1 MKTKYELI
9 ADALRQKIMDHDYEV
24 GDQLPQETVL
34 GKAYN
39 ASRITIRR
47 ALDELQTD
55 GLIYK
60 IQGAGTFVK
69 NNELPDEGP
78 LPLDLIPLDTVTIEA
93 VDFAVVK
100 APSFLKPLL
109 NVNDYDF
116 VYEIKRRFSQA
127 GQPVAFNHIWMPI
140 KLIQGMRLDV
150 IKDSLYDFI
159 SNDLDLSPESAKRQ
173 YTVIEASQAEAE
185 QLNVAAETPLLRVKQ
200 QTYLSEGR
208 MFEYAHIDIVTA
220 RYQLEQTLA

>member
-9 ADALRQKIMDHDYEV
+9 ADALRQKITDHDYEV

-47 ALDELQTD
+47 ALDELQAD

-78 LPLDLIPLDTVTIEA
+78 QSLDLIPLDTVTIEA

-100 APSFLKPLL
+100 SPAFLKPLL

-116 VYEIKRRFSQA
+116 VYEIKRRFSKSGEPIA
-127 GQPVAFNHIWMPI
+127 YNHIWMPI

-150 IKDSLYDFI
+150 IKGSLYDFI
-159 SNDLDLSPESAKRQ
+159 SNDLDLTPESANRQ
-173 YTVIEASQAEAE
+173 YTIINAEVEEAKELAI
-185 QLNVAAETPLLRVKQ
+185 AANTPLLRVKQ
-200 QTYLSEGR
+200 QTFLSEGR
-208 MFEYAHIDIVTA
+208 MFEYAHTDIVTA
-220 RYQLEQTLA
+220 RYALEQTLA